1 MGVSPFSLRDYGPE
15 RPAGS
20 AEGPREDG
28 RVPDAPE
35 MPEPAYPREWESDV
49 VLADGGTAHLR
60 PLRRDDSEKLL
71 DFFTRLSDRS
81 RMLRFFAPVSPQTA
95 RRAARLDEVD
105 YDKTFGI
112 VAELGDDLIAVGTYQ
127 RTDDPAA
134 AEVAFA
140 VSDEHQARGIGS
152 ILLEQLA
159 SVGRTMG
166 LRRFT
171 ASTLPENRRMLRV
184 FHEAGWE
191 VDREHVEGVV
201 ELSFPIDDDEKTRE
215 VLYRRE
221 HLAEAR
227 SMERLLHPQSIAVIG
242 ASREPHTPGHDVLV
256 NIVAGGFTGSLHA
269 VNLAAVDE
277 VAGVPCVARVTDVE
291 GPVDLAVVA
300 VPAAAVDAVVADCGV
315 KGVHGLVVLSAA
327 PSGRDERDR
336 FEQRLVESAR
346 RLGMRILGPE
356 CLGMVNTDP
365 ETALQATV
373 AAVRPRRGRI
383 GWSSQ
388 SGAIGLDLLVRATD
402 AGLGVSTFVS
412 LGDKADVSGNDLLQY
427 WDADPDTDVI
437 LLYME
442 SFGNPRKFARIARRV
457 ARRKPVVAVKSA
469 RSAAG
474 SRGAAVR
481 TTTRD
486 DPDAAVDALFAQA
499 GVVRV
504 DTLED
509 LLVTAAAF
517 EACPLPAGDRVAV
530 IGNAV
535 GPAVLASDACVAAG
549 LTVPEPGEARLD
561 ANPVHLPSTVSA
573 DEYAVA
579 LRTALASDGVD
590 AVLAVVVPRPGL
602 DDEAVELRRIIGR
615 VAGEGAKPV
624 VASVLGQRELIGH
637 AGLVPTFAFAEHAAA
652 ALGRIAEYA
661 RWRRRPG
668 GAVPDLDGI
677 DQEAAHELVAAF
689 LTEHPVGGPIDGP
702 PTARLLAT
710 YGVVVDPPPASPGA
724 EPTLGVS
731 AGVEASVH
739 VDADPRFGPVLTF
752 QMGGTQ
758 AELLRDASVC
768 TVPLTDV
775 DAHDLIRAP
784 RTSALMFGQ
793 AGAAS
798 LDTVALEEL
807 VLRVAQLA
815 DDVPELT
822 RLHADLLVTP
832 AAVHLT
838 RATGALTPAPH
849 VPTGVRRM
857 RPR

>member
-1 MGVSPFSLRDYGPE
+1 
-15 RPAGS
+15 
-20 AEGPREDG
+20 
-28 RVPDAPE
+28 VPDAPDT
-35 MPEPAYPREWESDV
+35 PELAYPAEWESDV

-127 RTDDPAA
+127 RTDDPTS

-152 ILLEQLA
+152 ILLEHLA

-191 VDREHVEGVV
+191 IDREHVEGVV

-227 SMERLLHPQSIAVIG
+227 SVERLLHPRSIAVIG

-256 NIVAGGFTGSLHA
+256 NIVAGGFTGSVHA
-269 VNLAAVDE
+269 VNPAAASA
-277 VAGVPCVARVTDVE
+277 VAGVPCFARITDIE

-300 VPAAAVDAVVADCGV
+300 VPAAAIDAVVADCGA

-327 PSGRDERDR
+327 PTGHAEREE
-336 FEQRLVESAR
+336 FEHRLVESAR

-356 CLGMVNTDP
+356 CLGIVNTDP
-365 ETALQATV
+365 ETSLQSTV
-373 AAVRPRRGRI
+373 VPVRPRRGRV

-412 LGDKADVSGNDLLQY
+412 FGDKADVSGNDLLQY
-427 WDADPDTDVI
+427 WDADPETDVI

-509 LLVTAAAF
+509 LLVTAAVF
-517 EACPLPAGDRVAV
+517 EACPLPSGDRVVV

-535 GPAVLASDACVAAG
+535 GPSVLAADACVAAG
-549 LTVPEPGEARLD
+549 LIVPEPGDAGLD
-561 ANPVHLPSTVSA
+561 ANPVHLSSTVGA
-573 DEYAVA
+573 HAYEAA
-579 LRTALASDGVD
+579 LRAALVSDGVD
-590 AVLAVVVPRPGL
+590 AVLAVVVPLPGR
-602 DDEAVELRRIIGR
+602 DDEAVELRRVIGT
-615 VAGEGAKPV
+615 VASESEKPV
-624 VASVLGQRELIGH
+624 VASVLGQRALIGH
-637 AGLVPTFAFAEHAAA
+637 AGRVPTFAFAEHAAA
-652 ALGRIAEYA
+652 ALGRIAGYG
-661 RWRRRPG
+661 RWRRRPTG
-668 GAVPDLDGI
+668 RVPDLDGI
-677 DQEAAHELVAAF
+677 DTPAARELVATF
-689 LTEHPVGGPIDGP
+689 LIEHPDGGSIDA
-702 PTARLLAT
+702 PTTAALLAT
-710 YGVVVDPPPASPGA
+710 YGIAVERSPRGA
-724 EPTLGVS
+724 IGVATS
-731 AGVEASVH
+731 LR

-752 QMGGTQ
+752 RMGGTH

-775 DAHDLIRAP
+775 DARELIRAP
-784 RTSALMFGQ
+784 RTSALLFGYD
-793 AGAAS
+793 GAPA
-798 LDTVALEEL
+798 LATDALEDL
-807 VLRVAQLA
+807 VLRVARLA
-815 DDVPELT
+815 DDIPELS
-822 RLHADLLVTP
+822 RLRVDIVVTP
-832 AAVHLT
+832 ATAHVSLDT
-838 RATGALTPAPH
+838 AAMARVAH
-849 VPTGVRRM
+849 VPTDVRRM
-857 RPR
+857 RMR

>member
-1 MGVSPFSLRDYGPE
+1 VPKV
-15 RPAGS
+15 
-20 AEGPREDG
+20 PREDG
-28 RVPDAPE
+28 RVPDAPDT
-35 MPEPAYPREWESDV
+35 PELTYPEEWESDV

-127 RTDDPAA
+127 RTDDPTS

-152 ILLEQLA
+152 ILLEHLA

-191 VDREHVEGVV
+191 VDREHIEGVV

-256 NIVAGGFTGSLHA
+256 NIVAGGFTGSVHA
-269 VNLAAVDE
+269 VNVTATDE

-300 VPAAAVDAVVADCGV
+300 VPAAAVDAVVADCGA

-346 RLGMRILGPE
+346 RLGMRIVGPE
-356 CLGMVNTDP
+356 CLGIVNTDP
-365 ETALQATV
+365 ETALHATV
-373 AAVRPRRGRI
+373 AGVRPRRGRI

-402 AGLGVSTFVS
+402 AGLGMSTFVS

-457 ARRKPVVAVKSA
+457 ARRKPVIAVKSA

-509 LLVTAAAF
+509 LLVTAAVF

-535 GPAVLASDACVAAG
+535 GPAVLATDASVAAG
-549 LTVPEPGEARLD
+549 LTVPEPEAARLD
-561 ANPVHLPSTVSA
+561 ANPLHLPSTVGA
-573 DEYAVA
+573 DGYATA
-579 LRTALASDGVD
+579 LRNALAADGVD
-590 AVLAVVVPRPGL
+590 AVLAVVVPRPGR
-602 DDEAVELRRIIGR
+602 DDEAAELRQVIGT
-615 VAGEGAKPV
+615 VAGESGKPV
-624 VASVLGQRELIGH
+624 VASVLGQRGLIGH
-637 AGLVPTFAFAEHAAA
+637 AGPVPTFAFAEHAAA
-652 ALGRIAEYA
+652 ALGRIAGYA
-661 RWRRRPG
+661 RWRRRPA
-668 GAVPDLDGI
+668 GAVPDFDDL
-677 DQEAAHELVAAF
+677 EPAAARELVDGF
-689 LTEHPVGGPIDGP
+689 LAEHPDGGAIDASVTG
-702 PTARLLAT
+702 RLLAA
-710 YGVVVDPPPASPGA
+710 YGVVADPARSATDTEPGA
-724 EPTLGVS
+724 EAA
-731 AGVEASVH
+731 AGVAASVQ

-752 QMGGTQ
+752 RMGES
-758 AELLRDASVC
+758 ELLPDASVC
-768 TVPLTDV
+768 TVPLTDL
-775 DAHDLIRAP
+775 DARDLIRAP
-784 RTSALMFGQ
+784 RTSALLFGHDGT
-793 AGAAS
+793 APLA
-798 LDTVALEEL
+798 TVALEEL
-807 VLRVAQLA
+807 VVRVARLA
-815 DDVPELT
+815 DDVPEVG
-822 RLHADLLVTP
+822 RLHVDLLVT
-832 AAVHLT
+832 AAGVQVR
-838 RATGALTPAPH
+838 RASGALIRASH
-849 VPTGVRRM
+849 IPTDVRRM
-857 RPR
+857 RTR